1 MHRASVG
8 GNSDISLRAPAVLTT
23 LGPQGSGISCARTRR
38 TAEGVAV
45 GVPEGVPA
53 GVASSTRPGKAL
65 LPAVLA
71 TALYAAW
78 LAGDLGG
85 DVGGRF
91 ARLLVSDVVFVVASA
106 VAAVACWRAHRRAA
120 TGHTGWL
127 WLAAGMATW
136 AVGAVI
142 WATYELVLGI
152 VAPFPSA
159 ADVGFIGYA
168 LFVAVGIARFPRP
181 VGGFLSRGRSVLDGL
196 VIGSS
201 IMLMALVWVLA
212 PIADAA
218 PWSSTHAVALAYPVA
233 DVTVASLA
241 LMRLLVLPRGR
252 RRTWLLLGAALVA
265 LSATDS
271 LYVAATFPTQG
282 SFEPGGLVD
291 LGWLV
296 TFVLI
301 AMAATLADVSP
312 EADESDDD
320 VPPSMLQQLFP
331 YVTIALAVTG
341 YVSFTHDAD
350 GSHRY
355 LWLLGPYA
363 VLVAVRQVVV
373 VADHTAVARD
383 LHRAVERRTAQ
394 LRHQEQWWQD
404 LVQNLSDIVMVVG
417 PGGVVEYCSPSV
429 GTGLGPWPSQVEHVT
444 DVWARVHP
452 DDRTAVRRSMSPV
465 LDGRRR
471 QSFVECRLSRANG
484 VWGWFEVTV
493 VGQLNERAL
502 VGAVVTLHD
511 VSERRQLTDRLMHQ
525 ADHDALTGLPNR
537 LSLMR
542 RIDEV
547 LELER
552 ADGVTSALLLIDLD
566 DFKLINDTH
575 GHPAGDRVLEVIARR
590 LAGSVRESD
599 TVARLGG
606 DEFAVVTT
614 GSAEEVRATANR
626 LMERIT
632 APVAVGGRRFLVR
645 ASIGAVFAG
654 DPEHEN
660 ADALLSHVDI
670 ALYEAK
676 ARGKGGVV
684 YIEGSEREAAATQV
698 RLREQIAQPDL
709 SQFRLV
715 YQPVVDLATRQVR
728 GVEALLR
735 WQHPELGNVPPDEFI
750 PMAEHGGSIQR
761 LGWFVLETVCRQ
773 VAAWTREAPQHRLA
787 VGVNV
792 SIRQLDEPDFAVRV
806 LELIDEHGLDRD
818 QIILEITEQSLA
830 LDFENAVEVVAQLRA
845 GGVSVAVD
853 DYGTGYSSLQY
864 LDRFAA
870 DVVKIDRSF
879 VSNLV
884 ANGHTQKIVSS
895 VLDMARGLDLQS
907 IAEGIETAE
916 QLEVVLRL
924 GCELGQGYLFSRPVD
939 AEAIS
944 ALLAAGALAQPAAPV
959 PA

>member
-1 MHRASVG
+1 VLVTSRTDDGAVRVPVDAG
-8 GNSDISLRAPAVLTT
+8 PAVT
-23 LGPQGSGISCARTRR
+23 GRTG
-38 TAEGVAV
+38 AGEGVAV
-45 GVPEGVPA
+45 PRV
-53 GVASSTRPGKAL
+53 RPRVRPL
-65 LPAVLA
+65 LLAVLA
-71 TALYAAW
+71 TGLFAAW
-78 LAGDLGG
+78 LADDLGSPY
-85 DVGGRF
+85 VR
-91 ARLLVSDVVFVVASA
+91 RLVSDLVFLVAPGVAS
-106 VAAVACWRAHRRAA
+106 VACWRAHRRTAS
-120 TGHTGWL
+120 GHTGWL

-136 AVGAVI
+136 TVGALI
-142 WATYELVLGI
+142 WAVYELLLGL

-159 ADVGFIGYA
+159 ADVGFVGYA
-168 LFVAVGIARFPRP
+168 FFVAVGIARFPR
-181 VGGFLSRGRSVLDGL
+181 VAGGFLSRWRSLLDGL
-196 VIGSS
+196 VIGASL
-201 IMLMALVWVLA
+201 MLMSLIWVLG
-212 PIADAA
+212 PITGEV
-218 PWSSTHAVALAYPVA
+218 PWTIRESVALAFPVA

-241 LMRLLVLPRGR
+241 LMRLLVRPRGQ
-252 RRTWLLLGAALVA
+252 RRTWAILGGALLLLAV
-265 LSATDS
+265 TDS
-271 LYVAATFPTQG
+271 LYVAAAVGRDFRA
-282 SFEPGGLVD
+282 GGLVD

-296 TFVLI
+296 TFALVAL
-301 AMAATLADVSP
+301 AATHATDEQPVPDERAD
-312 EADESDDD
+312 AL
-320 VPPSMLQQLFP
+320 PPSMAQQLVP
-331 YVTIALAVTG
+331 YVAIGCAAAAYL
-341 YVSFTHDAD
+341 SFTDTDHGA
-350 GSHRY
+350 HHY
-355 LWLLGPYA
+355 LWLLVPYS

-383 LHRAVERRTAQ
+383 LGQAVERRTAQ

-404 LVQNLSDIVMVVG
+404 LVQNLSDVVMVVG
-417 PGGVVEYCSPSV
+417 PGGNVEYCSPST
-429 GTGLGPWPSQVEHVT
+429 GTGLGSWPGLVEHVT

-452 DDRTAVRRSMSPV
+452 DDRTAVRRSMAPV
-465 LDGRRR
+465 LEGRRR

-537 LSLMR
+537 LTLMR
-542 RIDEV
+542 RIDEM
-547 LELER
+547 LEQHD
-552 ADGVTSALLLIDLD
+552 ADEDVASALLLIDLD
-566 DFKLINDTH
+566 DFKVINDSH
-575 GHPAGDRVLEVIARR
+575 GHPAGDRVLEVIGRR
-590 LAGSVRESD
+590 LEGGVRESD

-614 GSAEEVRATANR
+614 GTVDDVRATASR
-626 LMERIT
+626 LMRRIVE
-632 APVAVGGRRFLVR
+632 PVAVGGRRFLVR
-645 ASIGAVFAG
+645 ASIGVVFAG
-654 DPEHEN
+654 DREHEN

-709 SQFRLV
+709 RQFRIV
-715 YQPVVDLATRQVR
+715 YQPVVELATRQVR

-761 LGWFVLETVCRQ
+761 LGWWVLEAVCRQ
-773 VAAWTREAPQHRLA
+773 VADWSRQAPQHRLA

-806 LELIDEHGLDRD
+806 LDLIDQHGIERD

-830 LDFENAVEVVAQLRA
+830 RDFENAVEVVAQLRA

-879 VSNLV
+879 VSNLAV
-884 ANGHTQKIVSS
+884 NGHTQKIVSS

-907 IAEGIETAE
+907 IAEGIETTE

-924 GCELGQGYLFSRPVD
+924 GCELGQGYLFSRPVGPD
-939 AEAIS
+939 AIGE
-944 ALLAAGALAQPAAPV
+944 LLGAGPLAV
-959 PA
+959 PAPAGSVPVA

>member
-1 MHRASVG
+1 VFVTSRTEDAARAPVDAEVAEPAG
-8 GNSDISLRAPAVLTT
+8 PDAPAVLA
-23 LGPQGSGISCARTRR
+23 PRARPRVLPTI
-38 TAEGVAV
+38 VAV
-45 GVPEGVPA
+45 VATGVF
-53 GVASSTRPGKAL
+53 
-65 LPAVLA
+65 
-71 TALYAAW
+71 AAW
-78 LAGDLGG
+78 LAEDLGSRY
-85 DVGGRF
+85 V
-91 ARLLVSDVVFVVASA
+91 RLLVSDLVFVVAPT
-106 VAAVACWRAHRRAA
+106 VAAVACGRAHRR
-120 TGHTGWL
+120 TDSGHTGWL
-127 WLAAGMATW
+127 WLSAGMATW
-136 AVGAVI
+136 AVGGVI
-142 WATYELVLGI
+142 WAVYELALGI
-152 VAPFPSA
+152 VSPFPSA
-159 ADVGFIGYA
+159 ADVGFVGYA
-168 LFVAVGIARFPRP
+168 LFVGVGVARFPRAA
-181 VGGFLSRGRSVLDGL
+181 GGFLSRWRSLLDGL
-196 VIGSS
+196 VIGASL
-201 IMLMALVWVLA
+201 MLMSLIWVLA
-212 PIADAA
+212 PITDDGT
-218 PWSSTHAVALAYPVA
+218 WSGKHSVALAYPVA
-233 DVTVASLA
+233 DVIVASLA
-241 LMRLLVLPRGR
+241 LMRLLVRPPGR
-252 RRTWLLLGAALVA
+252 RRTWVLLGAALMV

-271 LYVAATFPTQG
+271 LYVAATFRDV
-282 SFEPGGLVD
+282 FRPGGLVD

-296 TFVLI
+296 SFALI
-301 AMAATLADVSP
+301 ALAATHAKDERPAPDEQAESP
-312 EADESDDD
+312 
-320 VPPSMLQQLFP
+320 PPSMAQQLVP
-331 YVTIALAVTG
+331 YVTIGFAAAAYL
-341 YVSFTHDAD
+341 SFTDSDH
-350 GSHRY
+350 GTHHY
-355 LWLLGPYA
+355 LWLLVPYV

-383 LHRAVERRTAQ
+383 LGQAVERRTAQ

-404 LVQNLSDIVMVVG
+404 LVQNLSDVVMVVG
-417 PGGVVEYCSPSV
+417 PGGAVEYCSPSI
-429 GTGLGPWPSQVEHVT
+429 GTGLGPWPGQVEHVA
-444 DVWARVHP
+444 DVWSRVHP
-452 DDRTAVRRSMSPV
+452 DDRVAVRRSMSPV
-465 LDGRRR
+465 LEGRRR

-542 RIDEV
+542 RIDE
-547 LELER
+547 LLDER
-552 ADGVTSALLLIDLD
+552 EPDEDVASALLLIDLD
-566 DFKLINDTH
+566 DFKVINDSH
-575 GHPAGDRVLEVIARR
+575 GHPAGDRVLEVIGRR
-590 LAGSVRESD
+590 LEGGVRESD

-614 GSAEEVRATANR
+614 GSVDEVRDTADR
-626 LMERIT
+626 LMQRISE
-632 APVAVGGRRFLVR
+632 PVAVGGRRFLVR
-645 ASIGAVFAG
+645 ASIGVVFAG
-654 DPEHEN
+654 DREREN

-709 SQFRLV
+709 SQFRIV

-761 LGWFVLETVCRQ
+761 LGWWVLESVCRQ
-773 VAAWTREAPQHRLA
+773 VTAWSRQAPGHRLA

-806 LELIDEHGLDRD
+806 LDLIDEHGLERD

-830 LDFENAVEVVAQLRA
+830 RDFENAVEVVAQLRA

-884 ANGHTQKIVSS
+884 ANEHTQKIVSS
-895 VLDMARGLDLQS
+895 VLDMARALDLQS
-907 IAEGIETAE
+907 IAEGIETPE
-916 QLEVVLRL
+916 QLDVVRRL
-924 GCELGQGYLFSRPVD
+924 GCELGQGYLFSRPVA
-939 AEAIS
+939 AEAICE
-944 ALLAAGALAQPAAPV
+944 LLGAGPLAVPEPAASVPV
-959 PA
+959 A

>member
-1 MHRASVG
+1 MASRTDDG
-8 GNSDISLRAPAVLTT
+8 AAAGT
-23 LGPQGSGISCARTRR
+23 L
-38 TAEGVAV
+38 VD
-45 GVPEGVPA
+45 A
-53 GVASSTRPGKAL
+53 GVTALALSGTYEPGPAPRARPRTTPAL
-65 LPAVLA
+65 LAVLA
-71 TALYAAW
+71 TGLFAVW
-78 LAGDLGG
+78 LAN
-85 DVGGRF
+85 DVGGRYV
-91 ARLLVSDVVFVVASA
+91 RLLVSDVVFVVAST
-106 VAAVACWRAHRRAA
+106 VAAVACWHAHRRTH

-127 WLAAGMATW
+127 WLSAGMATW

-168 LFVAVGIARFPRP
+168 FFVAVGIARFPRGA
-181 VGGFLSRGRSVLDGL
+181 GGFLSRWRSWLDGL
-196 VIGSS
+196 VIGASL
-201 IMLMALVWVLA
+201 MLVGLIGVLA
-212 PIADAA
+212 PITDEL
-218 PWSSTHAVALAYPVA
+218 PWSGRHSVALAFPVV

-241 LMRLLVLPRGR
+241 LMRLLVRPRGR
-252 RRTWLLLGAALVA
+252 RRTWAVLGCALLLLAV
-265 LSATDS
+265 TDS
-271 LYVAATFPTQG
+271 LYVAATFD
-282 SFEPGGLVD
+282 SAFRPGGLVD

-296 TFVLI
+296 TFALI
-301 AMAATLADVSP
+301 ALAATHATDDAPAP
-312 EADESDDD
+312 EEETAP
-320 VPPSMLQQLFP
+320 PPSMAQQLVP
-331 YVTIALAVTG
+331 YVTIGFAAAAYL
-341 YVSFTHDAD
+341 SFADAD
-350 GSHRY
+350 HGAQHY
-355 LWLLGPYA
+355 LWLLAPYA

-383 LHRAVERRTAQ
+383 LGQAVERRTAQ
-394 LRHQEQWWQD
+394 LRHHEQWWQD
-404 LVQNLSDIVMVVG
+404 LVQNLSDVVMVVG
-417 PGGVVEYCSPSV
+417 SGGAVEYCSPST
-429 GTGLGPWPSQVEHVT
+429 GTGLGSWPGLVEHVS

-465 LDGRRR
+465 LEGRRR
-471 QSFVECRLSRANG
+471 QSFIECRLSRANG

-537 LSLMR
+537 LTLMR
-542 RIDEV
+542 RIDEM
-547 LELER
+547 LEQHDP
-552 ADGVTSALLLIDLD
+552 AQDVTSALLLIDLD
-566 DFKLINDTH
+566 DFKVINDSH
-575 GHPAGDRVLEVIARR
+575 GHPAGDRVLEVIGRR
-590 LAGSVRESD
+590 LEGGVRETD

-614 GSAEEVRATANR
+614 GTVEDVRATASR
-626 LMERIT
+626 LMERIVE
-632 APVAVGGRRFLVR
+632 PVAVGGRRFLVR
-645 ASIGAVFAG
+645 ASIGVVFAG
-654 DPEHEN
+654 DREHES

-684 YIEGSEREAAATQV
+684 YIEGPEREAAATQV

-709 SQFRLV
+709 SQFRIV
-715 YQPVVDLATRQVR
+715 YHPVVDLATRQVR

-761 LGWFVLETVCRQ
+761 LGWWVLESVCRQ
-773 VAAWTREAPQHRLA
+773 VAAWSRQAPRHRLA

-792 SIRQLDEPDFAVRV
+792 SIRQLDEPDFAMRV
-806 LELIDEHGLDRD
+806 LDLIDEHGLERD

-830 LDFENAVEVVAQLRA
+830 RDFENVVEVVAQLRA

-907 IAEGIETAE
+907 IAEGIETIE
-916 QLEVVLRL
+916 QLDVVLRL
-924 GCELGQGYLFSRPVD
+924 GCELGQGYLFSRPVGP
-939 AEAIS
+939 EAIGE
-944 ALLAAGALAQPAAPV
+944 LLDAGPLAEPV
-959 PA
+959 PADSVPVA